1 MQHSVT
7 EMGRAVRRR
16 LERVVHKSRDKDYAR
31 RALAILHLWESEGN
45 VAQAADRVRAARSSV
60 YRWQSSFETY
70 GEEGLCPQPR
80 GRSDWKAN
88 DEVLSLLE
96 TIVGEDPRE
105 LGYLRSRSSS
115 ELLSLELARRAR
127 GKAHVH
133 RKFSFRD
140 MFAPNFGPL
149 PHESLRE
156 HVLVGRQQPIHQRR
170 EEGRFAV
177 RGDDRPRCCTQLP
190 KPVADALEPL
200 PLLGLVPAGRADK
213 LSRAALALGVPLNS
227 NCGLLAVSWDAA
239 SHRTACTLRCSP
251 SRSCRQLMI
260 SKRLR
265 ACGLPFGLSMRI
277 RLLGDFAVSPPSS

>member
-96 TIVGEDPRE
+96 TIVEKTHE
-105 LGYLRSRSSS
+105 SS
-115 ELLSLELARRAR
+115 AIC
-127 GKAHVH
+127 AHVGA
-133 RKFSFRD
+133 RSYCRWS
-140 MFAPNFGPL
+140 
-149 PHESLRE
+149 SL
-156 HVLVGRQQPIHQRR
+156 G
-170 EEGRFAV
+170 A
-177 RGDDRPRCCTQLP
+177 
-190 KPVADALEPL
+190 
-200 PLLGLVPAGRADK
+200 
-213 LSRAALALGVPLNS
+213 AAL
-227 NCGLLAVSWDAA
+227 
-239 SHRTACTLRCSP
+239 RF
-251 SRSCRQLMI
+251 M
-260 SKRLR
+260 
-265 ACGLPFGLSMRI
+265 
-277 RLLGDFAVSPPSS
+277 PPR